1 MEHVPSNITVR
12 PRNRMFN
19 EVKIRRWHRV
29 VGVIIAPLLFAQAIS
44 GLVIAFEVL
53 LGIHGDVAK
62 LIGQETGNLQRAW
75 DFIFLEIHYGGGFW
89 GNIYHSVLVL
99 GTIWMIISGITIF
112 ERVRRRQKKSRPN
125 L

>member
-1 MEHVPSNITVR
+1 
-12 PRNRMFN
+12 MFS

-29 VGVIIAPLLFAQAIS
+29 VGVIIAPLLFAQAMS

-53 LGIHGDVAK
+53 VGIHSDVAK
-62 LIGQETGNLQRAW
+62 LIRQETGTLQRAW

-89 GNIYHSVLVL
+89 GSIYHSVLVL
-99 GTIWMIISGITIF
+99 GTIWMIISGIIIF
-112 ERVRRRQKKSRPN
+112 ERVRRRQKKRRPHKA